1 MTSNTSL
8 IKTTP
13 SKLAREWFSVKG
25 TEARLISQ
33 PLILGQLEPKQ
44 NSLVATCASMI
55 QFGTDFYEENHNRDK
70 KKDERRTRTR
80 TRTSEYE
87 T

>member
-55 QFGTDFYEENHNRDK
+55 QSFYEKNHNRDK

-80 TRTSEYE
+80 TSEYE